1 MEERIRAL
9 EDFSQISTAL
19 TIQID
24 EMQRRMSARQA
35 RMEERQT
42 RMEEFQRQVEEHQ
55 RRVEEHQRQMEE
67 DQQLAEEG
75 HRRTAELVQQL
86 LQADAVM
93 QADIVRIDETRS
105 Q

>member
-42 RMEEFQRQVEEHQ
+42 RMEE
-55 RRVEEHQRQMEE
+55 HQRQMEE
-67 DQQLAEEG
+67 DQQFAEDSL
-75 HRRTAELVQQL
+75 RRTAELVQQL
-86 LQADAVM
+86 LQAVALM
-93 QADIVRIDETRS
+93 QADIVRIDESRS